1 MKKRSFLERLPTHF
15 NIGWASFEFKLK
27 SKIVNEGDDCYGLT
41 DFNLHTITLEK
52 GMSDKVAHPTVLH
65 EVCHV
70 LMETQGLGGSDM
82 DTEGSLISTN
92 EIVTEACCRAMLI
105 FKNLNPELW
114 DLLFVEFYKEKQE

>member
-1 MKKRSFLERLPTHF
+1 MKKRSLLERLPTHF
-15 NIGWASFEFKLK
+15 NIGWTSFEFKLK
-27 SKIVNEGDDCYGLT
+27 SKIVDEGDDCYGIT
-41 DFNLHTITLEK
+41 DFNLYTITLEK
-52 GMSDKVAHPTVLH
+52 GMEDKIAHPTIIH

-82 DTEGSLISTN
+82 DKEGSLISTN